1 MDLHGRSLLKETD
14 LTRAEFLYL
23 IDLAGQLRA
32 DKHQGRRSA
41 RLAGRN
47 IALIFEKASTR
58 TRSAFEVAA
67 HDEGGHVTYLGPE
80 DSHLGHKESVK
91 DAARVLGRMFDGIE
105 FRGFAQESAEILGA
119 HAGVPVWNGL
129 TDQWHPT
136 QMLADILTMREHA
149 GKPLDQVSYC
159 YLGDARNNT
168 ANSLL
173 VTGALLGLD
182 VRICGPDVL
191 WPAAPVQRIAAG
203 LADSSGARLTVTADT
218 AEAVPGADFLY
229 TDVWLSMGEP
239 EENWDKRIDQ
249 LIPYQVNAALM
260 EATGKPEAKFLHCL
274 PALHNRDT
282 EIGKRV
288 LEGRRLDGLE
298 VTEDVFESP
307 ASVVFDQAENRLHTI
322 KALMVATIG
331 DPA

>member
-1 MDLHGRSLLKETD
+1 VDLQGRNLLKETD
-14 LTRAEFLYL
+14 LTAEEFRYL
-23 IDLAGQLRA
+23 VDLGAQFAVAKHLGQ
-32 DKHQGRRSA
+32 RSG

-67 HDEGGHVTYLGPE
+67 HDEGGHVTYLSPE

-119 HAGVPVWNGL
+119 FAGVPVWNGL

-149 GKPLDQVSYC
+149 GKPLDRVSYC
-159 YLGDARNNT
+159 YLGDGRNNT

-182 VRICGPDVL
+182 VRICAPDEL
-191 WPAAPVQRIAAG
+191 WPAPETCDIARS
-203 LADSSGARLTVTADT
+203 LAARSGASLTAGGRLPLHRRLAVDGGAGGELGQADRP
-218 AEAVPGADFLY
+218 AASLSGERGNDGGDRERRRKVPA
-229 TDVWLSMGEP
+229 
-239 EENWDKRIDQ
+239 
-249 LIPYQVNAALM
+249 
-260 EATGKPEAKFLHCL
+260 L
-274 PALHNRDT
+274 PARAAQRRHRD
-282 EIGKRV
+282 RAADPR
-288 LEGRRLDGLE
+288 LPRAGRAR
-298 VTEDVFESP
+298 
-307 ASVVFDQAENRLHTI
+307 
-322 KALMVATIG
+322 G
-331 DPA
+331 D